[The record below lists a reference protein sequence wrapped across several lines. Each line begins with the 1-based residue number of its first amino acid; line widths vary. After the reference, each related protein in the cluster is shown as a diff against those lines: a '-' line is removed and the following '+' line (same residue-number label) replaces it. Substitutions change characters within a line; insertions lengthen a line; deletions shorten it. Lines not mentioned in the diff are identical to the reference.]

1 MTQETES
8 VSTRLV
14 NETATVEDTAETE
27 ENNNE
32 FIEDYFL
39 TSETPS
45 WVRPLRWFRSNKGGM
60 VLEEAL
66 TQRSA
71 LRNEYALSVSFIKK
85 EELPE
90 HLLPY
95 YNEEYFIETCILY
108 ENEEPVRKQW
118 IFRNASG
125 TVRLNAAFSESPE
138 LKNEEQK
145 NDEKQISGFIEIFN
159 ADSFLISEYR
169 FFEDNRRSRTD
180 YNYKDGLLI
189 SSIVLFWEDG
199 VYREDYADFLRY
211 NRSLYLRS
219 VERVFYTGRQ
229 ISLANEPLRV
239 SFSRHITDVL
249 QVKDKIG
256 EKITSYPEFFGDFF
270 IEKDNKIV
278 YITDERKRV
287 ISQTLYDDEEKIVW
301 VVRNT
306 WLNDR
311 IVSTLK
317 IEGGTE
323 SLAEYEYNSA
333 GERIVEKNYKNGILE
348 RLVRAEGKT
357 EIEELYLNN
366 VVVLRAVW
374 EDGRKI
380 SETRTGN
387 R

>member
-1 MTQETES
+1 MKNKIITLVIFILLTFAGIIAMTQETE
-8 VSTRLV
+8 VVLTGLV
-14 NETATVEDTAETE
+14 N
-27 ENNNE
+27 
-32 FIEDYFL
+32 
-39 TSETPS
+39 ETPS
-45 WVRPLRWFRSNKGGM
+45 WVKPLRWFRSNKGGM
-60 VLEEAL
+60 VLEEAF

-71 LRNEYALSVSFIKK
+71 LRNEYALSVNFTRK

-90 HLLPY
+90 YLLPF
-95 YNEEYFIETCILY
+95 YNDEYFIETRMLY

-118 IFRNASG
+118 IFRNTSG

-138 LKNEEQK
+138 LRNEEQK
-145 NDEKQISGFIEIFN
+145 DDEKQISGFIEIFN
-159 ADSFLISEYR
+159 VDSFLISEYR
-169 FFEDNRRSRTD
+169 FFEDGRRSRTD

-189 SSIVLFWEDG
+189 SSTILLWEDG
-199 VYREDYADFLRY
+199 AYREDYADFLRY

-229 ISLANEPLRV
+229 VSLANEPLKV
-239 SFSRHITDVL
+239 SFSRYLSDTS
-249 QVKDKIG
+249 QVEGKIG
-256 EKITSYPEFFGDFF
+256 EKITSYPDFFGGFYV
-270 IEKDNKIV
+270 EKDNKIV

-301 VVRNT
+301 VIRNT
-306 WLNDR
+306 WKDDR

-317 IEGGTE
+317 KEGATE

-348 RLVRAEGKT
+348 RLVRTEGKK

>member
-1 MTQETES
+1 MKNKIITLVIFVLLTFAGIIAMTQETE
-8 VSTRLV
+8 VVLTGLV
-14 NETATVEDTAETE
+14 NET
-27 ENNNE
+27 
-32 FIEDYFL
+32 
-39 TSETPS
+39 PG
-45 WVRPLRWFRSNKGGM
+45 WVKPLRWFRSNKGGM

-71 LRNEYALSVSFIKK
+71 LHNEYALSVNFTRK
-85 EELPE
+85 EELPV
-90 HLLPY
+90 HLLPF
-95 YNEEYFIETCILY
+95 YNDEYFIETRILY

-118 IFRNASG
+118 IFRNTSG
-125 TVRLNAAFSESPE
+125 TVRLNAAFLESP
-138 LKNEEQK
+138 KIKKEEQA
-145 NDEKQISGFIEIFN
+145 EKQISGFIEIFN

-169 FFEDNRRSRTD
+169 FFENGKRSRTD

-189 SSIVLFWEDG
+189 SSTVLLWENG
-199 VYREDYADFLRY
+199 AYREDYADFLRY

-229 ISLANEPLRV
+229 VSLANEPLKV
-239 SFSRHITDVL
+239 SFSRYLSDTS
-249 QVKDKIG
+249 QVEGKIG

-278 YITDERKRV
+278 YITDERNRV
-287 ISQTLYDDEEKIVW
+287 ISQTLYDAEGKIVW

-306 WLNDR
+306 WKNDR
-311 IVSTLK
+311 IVSTVK
-317 IEGGTE
+317 IEGGKE
-323 SLAEYEYNSA
+323 SLAEFEYNSA
-333 GERIVEKNYKNGILE
+333 GERIVERNYKNGILE
-348 RLVRAEGKT
+348 RLVRTEGKK